1 MSKIKKDIKKDID
14 PQSVKKQ
21 DKSRTKDVL
30 WVVKCVVLFIILQLL
45 GQILYALCFTLSIPE
60 ARQSMEI
67 FQNVIFS
74 TIVINQSYY
83 FGHVFVLLCLIIK
96 AITNASGNKELGKT
110 LLEKFCIETE
120 CKSLKNVFHGI
131 NYFSVGLAMQ
141 SVLTTLVSLFSIMV
155 LGREMPSMENY
166 FSISPYSLLVI
177 GICIPLAEE
186 LLFRGKILRRITQHF
201 DEKKANQIQ
210 ALGYAVIHGISAY
223 SASDYIMGLLF
234 GRMKRMSGSII
245 APLLAHIGANTLNAL
260 LFTFP
265 NLLSYRLFSI
275 IYCIVLTY
283 GAGVI
288 LFVLFKSVWN
298 NTKK

>member
-1 MSKIKKDIKKDID
+1 MSKIKKDIKKDIN
-14 PQSVKKQ
+14 PRSVEIQ
-21 DKSRTKDVL
+21 NNNIRKDMF
-30 WVVKCVVLFIILQLL
+30 WVVKCIVLFIILQLI

-83 FGHVFVLLCLIIK
+83 FGHIFVLLCLILSVI
-96 AITNASGNKELGKT
+96 ANARANRNLGKT
-110 LLEKFCIETE
+110 LLDKLCVETE
-120 CKSLKNVFHGI
+120 CHSLKNAFHGI
-131 NYFSVGLAMQ
+131 NYFTVGLAIQ
-141 SVLTTLVSLFSIMV
+141 SVLTTLVSLFAILV

-166 FSISPYSLLVI
+166 FSVSPWSWLVI

-186 LLFRGKILRRITQHF
+186 LLFRGKILRKVTQHMG
-201 DEKKANQIQ
+201 EKKANQIQ

-223 SASDYIMGLLF
+223 SVSDYIMGLLF
-234 GRMKRMSGSII
+234 GRMKKMSGSIV

-288 LFVLFKSVWN
+288 LFMLFKSVWN